1 MAKKTKKTVGRP
13 SFASSKREQYRQ
25 YMKYKAAYRR
35 KAAVY
40 GKNMTDMYTYEDY
53 KAVRLENI
61 KTAKRLDERTADN
74 KVLVAQQNLT
84 SYAQGKAV
92 VSNWRKN
99 VGEIMAKQDRG
110 ERLTKV
116 EEEVLKLSTDEKGRF
131 RDTTIKEY
139 RSGEGTV
146 REIWDYLNKLKDQG
160 IDVSAIEEE
169 VAGSP

>member
-1 MAKKTKKTVGRP
+1 MAKKTKKAVGRP
-13 SFASSKREQYRQ
+13 SFASSKRVQYSQ

-35 KAAVY
+35 KAAIY

-61 KTAKRLDERTADN
+61 KTAKRLGERPADN
-74 KVLVAQQNLT
+74 KTLVSQQNLT

-92 VSNWRKN
+92 ISNWRKN
-99 VGEIMAKQDRG
+99 VGEIMAKRDRG
-110 ERLTKV
+110 QKLTKV
-116 EEEVLKLSTDEKGRF
+116 EEEVLRLSTDDRGRF
-131 RDTTIKEY
+131 KDTTIKEY

-146 REIWDYLNKLKDQG
+146 RDIWSYLNKLKDEG
-160 IDVSAIEEE
+160 VDVSAIEEE